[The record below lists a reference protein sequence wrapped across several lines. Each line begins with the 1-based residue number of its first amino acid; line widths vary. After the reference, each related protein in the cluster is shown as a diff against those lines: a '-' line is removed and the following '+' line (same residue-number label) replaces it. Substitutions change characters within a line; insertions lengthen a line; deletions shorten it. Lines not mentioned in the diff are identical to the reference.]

1 MAQATYS
8 SGYDD
13 LEELRKSFEE
23 FRGKHPPRTRF
34 PEELWRAAAEIGKR
48 RGVNPVCRSLRLDA
62 NSLKKWMGAPHPG
75 RTEASGKKR
84 AAMAPPAFME
94 LIAPTSAGATNC
106 TLEVEAPQGGKLRLE
121 WRAVSATELAE
132 LIRSFVSR

>member
-23 FRGKHPPRTRF
+23 FRGKHPARTRF

-48 RGVNPVCRSLRLDA
+48 RGVNVVCRSLQLAA
-62 NSLKKWMGAPHPG
+62 NSLKKWMGETHARETGPK
-75 RTEASGKKR
+75 RVARKR

-94 LIAPTSAGATNC
+94 LIAPTSAG
-106 TLEVEAPQGGKLRLE
+106 Q
-121 WRAVSATELAE
+121 RAAHWKWKHPREGSCV
-132 LIRSFVSR
+132 

>member
-1 MAQATYS
+1 MAQATY

-23 FRGKHPPRTRF
+23 FRGKHPARTRF
-34 PEELWRAAAEIGKR
+34 PEELWRAAAEMAKR
-48 RGVNPVCRSLRLDA
+48 RGVNPVCRCLRLDA
-62 NSLKKWMGAPHPG
+62 KSLRKRMGG
-75 RTEASGKKR
+75 RAVQAEPKRRR

-94 LIAPTSAGATNC
+94 LIAPASAGPTNC

-121 WRAVSATELAE
+121 WRVSATELAE